1 MSGLRIRWLGQKRIS
16 LQVIFEIMNQNNII
30 KETYSRHYGP
40 NLILAMPVMLAQA
53 GQMVVVLADNLMVGQ
68 LGTVP
73 LAAVSFA
80 NTVFV
85 VGMVFGLGMVNGLT
99 PLVGKAYGGGNK
111 QLAASWFKQG
121 LYAFQAAGFVLTLLL
136 WLVGYL
142 MPFMGQPAD
151 VVEVA
156 LPYYRVLVVSMIPF
170 VLFFTFKQFAEGLG
184 NTRIAMVI
192 TVSANLLNIFLN
204 YIWIFGKL
212 GFPAYGV
219 MGAGYATLT
228 ARIVM
233 PLLFMWVYF
242 KFDFFRYYRRH
253 IGETKFSWD
262 KSLYLM
268 RLGLPIG
275 GQHFIE
281 VLSFSLGSIMM
292 GWLGAAD
299 LAAHQIV
306 LSFASFTF
314 MVAQGIAAA
323 TTVKVSQF
331 VGQKR
336 FNALRA
342 TVFASLHLVM
352 ALMGSGAIL
361 FIFGRNFIPGLFID
375 SGEVIAIAAG
385 LMIVAAAF
393 QLFDGLQVTMLGA
406 LRGLEDVNL
415 PFGMLIVAYFVLA
428 LPVGYFFAFTL
439 NVGPSGIWY
448 GYLLGLFSISMF
460 LLLRFRWLTRNMH
473 LSESF
478 DK

>member
-1 MSGLRIRWLGQKRIS
+1 
-16 LQVIFEIMNQNNII
+16 MNQQQIT

-99 PLVGKAYGGGNK
+99 PLVGKAFGGGNK

-121 LYAFQAAGFVLTLLL
+121 LISFQAAGLLLTLIL
-136 WLVGYL
+136 WLVSYVL
-142 MPFMGQPAD
+142 PLMGQPTD
-151 VVEVA
+151 VVEMA
-156 LPYYRVLVVSMIPF
+156 LPYYRVLVISMIPF

-192 TVSANLLNIFLN
+192 TVSANILNIFLN
-204 YIWIFGKL
+204 YLWIFGKF
-212 GFPAYGV
+212 GFPAFGV

-228 ARIVM
+228 ARMAM
-233 PLLFMWVYF
+233 PLLFMWVYY
-242 KFDFFRYYRRH
+242 KFDFFKYYRRH
-253 IGETKFSWD
+253 IVETKFSWT
-262 KSLYLM
+262 KSLHLI

-275 GQHFIE
+275 GQHFVE

-292 GWLGAAD
+292 GWLGAAA

-331 VGQKR
+331 IGQGR

-342 TVFASLHLVM
+342 NVFASLHLVL
-352 ALMGSGAIL
+352 AFMGIGAIF
-361 FIFGRNFIPGLFID
+361 FIILRDVIPALFID
-375 SGEVIAIAAG
+375 SLEVIEIASG
-385 LMIVAAAF
+385 LMVVAAAF

-406 LRGLEDVNL
+406 LRGLEDVTL
-415 PFGMLIVAYFVLA
+415 PFGMLLIAYFVLA
-428 LPVGYFFAFTL
+428 LPVGYLFAFEL
-439 NVGPSGIWY
+439 KIGPMGIWY

-460 LLLRFRWLTRNMH
+460 LLGRFRWLTKDMR
-473 LSESF
+473 
-478 DK
+478 

>member
-1 MSGLRIRWLGQKRIS
+1 
-16 LQVIFEIMNQNNII
+16 MNQQQKN

-53 GQMVVVLADNLMVGQ
+53 GQMVVVLADNLMVGH

-99 PLVGKAYGGGNK
+99 PLVGKAFGGGNK

-121 LYAFQAAGFVLTLLL
+121 LFSFQAAGLLLTLIL
-136 WLVGYL
+136 WLVSYIL
-142 MPFMGQPAD
+142 PFMGQPVD
-151 VVEVA
+151 VVQMA
-156 LPYYRVLVVSMIPF
+156 LPYYRVLVISMIPF

-192 TVSANLLNIFLN
+192 TVSANILNIFLN
-204 YIWIFGKL
+204 YLWIFGKF

-228 ARIVM
+228 ARIAM

-242 KFDFFRYYRRH
+242 KFDFFKYYRRH
-253 IGETKFSWD
+253 IGETKFSWA

-275 GQHFIE
+275 GQHFVE

-292 GWLGAAD
+292 GWLGAAA

-331 VGQKR
+331 IGQGR

-342 TVFASLHLVM
+342 NVFASLHLVL
-352 ALMGSGAIL
+352 AFMGTGAVFFIIL
-361 FIFGRNFIPGLFID
+361 RDVIPALFID
-375 SGEVIAIAAG
+375 SSEVITIASG
-385 LMIVAAAF
+385 LMVVAAAF

-406 LRGLEDVNL
+406 LRGLEDVTL
-415 PFGMLIVAYFVLA
+415 PFGMLLVAYFVLA
-428 LPVGYFFAFTL
+428 LPVGYLFAFEL
-439 NVGPSGIWY
+439 NVGPMGIWY

-460 LLLRFRWLTRNMH
+460 LLVRFRWLTRDMR
-473 LSESF
+473 
-478 DK
+478 